1 MDSPATATRKLS
13 PPVFSLPNKKLK
25 LTPPSPPILDA
36 DCPPPSGVEEA
47 DVPSIFDVLNIF
59 RRRWFLNRD
68 HLIANILSAQK
79 DERGKLFWVDFQ
91 PQFHTH
97 LVRRALAL
105 LPTLCPVALGKRC
118 MFVFLLEVLD
128 DDGPGPYGSGS
139 FFALEKKAGRARGPR
154 RKPTSPA
161 PPPPSQPPL
170 SASVPVTSVPVTK
183 KKKRAPVLKP
193 FPGAPLPLT
202 PVAPAPPSPPVSAP
216 SPLSP
221 LPPSRAESSHVSPEF
236 VVSRTPTP
244 RPPPAPLA
252 PLNPIPSPVTLSQ
265 VEDVVAT
272 SDMVRELHSRYHPS
286 TPLSAPSSPP
296 MFGDME
302 WEADPYPN
310 SRESSEGLFVSW
322 VSSHPAPT
330 DGGSPLR
337 WKTWFAG
344 ALRNEVT
351 EEALTEYVK
360 TLAFTQNVLI
370 RDKFVQNRLSALA
383 DAVREWKDDVVAS
396 WHKSPVPG
404 T

>member
-1 MDSPATATRKLS
+1 LA
-13 PPVFSLPNKKLK
+13 
-25 LTPPSPPILDA
+25 PPSPPILDT

-68 HLIANILSAQK
+68 HLIANIHSAQK

-97 LVRRALAL
+97 LVRQALAL
-105 LPTLCPVALGKRC
+105 LPTLCPMALGKRC

-128 DDGPGPYGSGS
+128 EDGPGPFGSGS
-139 FFALEKKAGRARGPR
+139 FFSLERKAGRSHGPR
-154 RKPTSPA
+154 RKPGPTG
-161 PPPPSQPPL
+161 PPPASQPPL
-170 SASVPVTSVPVTK
+170 PASVPMTSVPKTK
-183 KKKRAPVLKP
+183 KKKH
-193 FPGAPLPLT
+193 PLVPAQT
-202 PVAPAPPSPPVSAP
+202 PVAPLPPAPVAPQPPSPPVSAP

-221 LPPSRAESSHVSPEF
+221 LPLSVAESSHVSPEF
-236 VVSRTPTP
+236 VVPRTPTP

-272 SDMVRELHSRYHPS
+272 SDMVRELHSRYQPS

-302 WEADPYPN
+302 WEADPDPF
-310 SRESSEGLFVSW
+310 SRESSKARFVLW
-322 VSSHPAPT
+322 VPSYPAPT
-330 DGGSPLR
+330 DGGLLLR
-337 WKTWFAG
+337 WKTWFAD

-360 TLAFTQNVLI
+360 TLAFTQPTKNRTL
-370 RDKFVQNRLSALA
+370 FVQNRLSALA
-383 DAVREWKDDVVAS
+383 DAVCEWKDDDIAS